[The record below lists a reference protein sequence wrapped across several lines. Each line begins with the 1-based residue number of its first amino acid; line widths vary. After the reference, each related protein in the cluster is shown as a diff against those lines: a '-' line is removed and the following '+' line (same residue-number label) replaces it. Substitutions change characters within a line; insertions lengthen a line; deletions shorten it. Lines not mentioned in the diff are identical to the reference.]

1 MPTAGCAGVGVN
13 HHTLGDFRVEHAQW
27 LDGQL
32 TRNVAAVLSQGLV
45 SMNRAAHDD
54 MRVRAHAG
62 AASFRRRETLQEL
75 MQDAQA
81 QVQALKLEVADDP
94 GAGTRRGPSS
104 FSPNFGA
111 LQNVN
116 LRPA

>member
-104 FSPNFGA
+104 FSVERNIHNG
-111 LQNVN
+111 
-116 LRPA
+116 RW